1 MQFARKRK
9 QKHCVLFDAHSDH
22 SKSVNH
28 YKNERKTEKMQQYL
42 IYLTCHRG
50 AGSTH
55 KPSEPTKTASFW
67 DTSWKKNRLRETD
80 QECRSTWIWNDCHWA
95 RLHAWR
101 NDSQDPYN
109 AWRRR
114 EKMETQINSQTIK
127 KKRPVRLKKGGK
139 KQPTGKSDH

>member
-42 IYLTCHRG
+42 IYLTRHRG

-67 DTSWKKNRLRETD
+67 DTSRKKTGWERLTKSVEAHEYGMTVTEHGCMRDAMIPRIPTTHEADGKRWKHK
-80 QECRSTWIWNDCHWA
+80 
-95 RLHAWR
+95 
-101 NDSQDPYN
+101 
-109 AWRRR
+109 
-114 EKMETQINSQTIK
+114 
-127 KKRPVRLKKGGK
+127 
-139 KQPTGKSDH
+139 